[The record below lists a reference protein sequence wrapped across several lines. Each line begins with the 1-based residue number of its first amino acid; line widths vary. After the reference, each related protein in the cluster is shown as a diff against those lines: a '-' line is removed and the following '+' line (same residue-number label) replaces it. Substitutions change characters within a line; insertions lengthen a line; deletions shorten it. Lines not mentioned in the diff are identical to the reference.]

1 MSTVGIMEL
10 PVICLFGSTAS
21 GKTDLAIKLFKE
33 FPLDIINVDSAQI
46 YRGMNIGTAK
56 PKKEIL
62 NTSKLFFR
70 HQTGLPWPM
79 GAAAGWM
86 GWPPP
91 GGRGEPGRRREAGG
105 GEPPQMEFLDTE
117 TKSF

>member
-46 YRGMNIGTAK
+46 YKN
-56 PKKEIL
+56 
-62 NTSKLFFR
+62 
-70 HQTGLPWPM
+70 
-79 GAAAGWM
+79 
-86 GWPPP
+86 
-91 GGRGEPGRRREAGG
+91 
-105 GEPPQMEFLDTE
+105 LDIYRYE
-117 TKSF
+117 KRKF